1 MARRL
6 SDGDIQRFL
15 ATREVVVLST
25 IQPDGSPLAMPV
37 WFWHDLEA
45 LTMISEA
52 GTQKVRNLRR
62 DPRVCVVAE
71 SGSREDARAVIVGG
85 RAEFLS
91 DSPVRHALVRALLD
105 KYRPHLGRRWG
116 GDTMP
121 PDRVMFRVVPAWVRT
136 WGM

>member
-91 DSPVRHALVRALLD
+91 DSPVRRALVRALLD

>member
-71 SGSREDARAVIVGG
+71 SGSREDARAVIVCG